1 MTGGAYPGGSG
12 GWSGADTSR
21 DRAEHE
27 RDSGE
32 LSHRLKVIQDAL
44 DAAGARGLIWQE
56 LADLTGWHH
65 GRVSSALTNLH
76 KQRKAFTLKTRRN
89 NCHPYVAA
97 KWMLNCSPSEVNL
110 QPTANRNAPLLKELE
125 AVAAAAEE
133 LICEIEVSK
142 GAWVIDNLRVEVLS
156 DALDNLRQARKKLNK

>member
-1 MTGGAYPGGSG
+1 VSGAYPDGTG

-27 RDSGE
+27 RDSGK
-32 LSHRLKVIQDAL
+32 LSQRLVLILHAL
-44 DAAGARGLIWQE
+44 DIAGARGATWKE

-76 KQRKAFTLKTRRN
+76 KQGLVFTLKTRRSH
-89 NCHPYVAA
+89 CHPYVHSA
-97 KWMLNCSPSEVNL
+97 WLHDWSPGAVNL
-110 QPTANRNAPLLKELE
+110 RPGTTRRNHLIEPLE

-133 LICEIEVSK
+133 LLNEIEVSR
-142 GAWVIDNLRVEVLS
+142 GAWIINDDRIETLHNALNNLTT
-156 DALDNLRQARKKLNK
+156 ARNTK

>member
-1 MTGGAYPGGSG
+1 MSGAYPDGTG

-27 RDSGE
+27 RDTGK
-32 LSHRLKVIQDAL
+32 LSQRLVLILHAL
-44 DAAGARGLIWQE
+44 DIAGARGATWKE

-76 KQRKAFTLKTRRN
+76 KQGLVFTLKTRRN
-89 NCHPYVAA
+89 HCHPYVHGA
-97 KWMLNCSPSEVNL
+97 WLYDWSPGAVNL
-110 QPTANRNAPLLKELE
+110 QPTANKNAPLLKELE

-133 LICEIEVSK
+133 LLNEIEVSR
-142 GAWVIDNLRVEVLS
+142 GAWIINDDRIETLH
-156 DALDNLRQARKKLNK
+156 DALNNLTTARNTK